1 MNYYVDG
8 EFTND
13 DFKFNKKDQLF
24 SSIYSSKNSS
34 YDYLELDLFTHQ
46 NIVNDSF
53 KNIALFYNKYESI
66 FKNFSSLEG
75 FDPWFLE
82 HFRLYFNYRNFL
94 LKIAS
99 IKVFLSKYPDGKI
112 LTRDP
117 KISDFIEPESVYL
130 ISNKFRKEFDF
141 FLILYEVNKILFSK
155 SKFFFK
161 NDILLFKT
169 SRSDYGSLN
178 SVFSTFKSRNLFDK
192 KRYDKSNYDSDYILK
207 KYIFSKS
214 CIKDFFNFK
223 KAFDNL
229 VYKLRS
235 KSYNSNHDKL
245 IVDFF
250 VNNLTQYF

>member
-99 IKVFLSKYPDGKI
+99 IKVFLSA
-112 LTRDP
+112 TR
-117 KISDFIEPESVYL
+117 
-130 ISNKFRKEFDF
+130 
-141 FLILYEVNKILFSK
+141 
-155 SKFFFK
+155 
-161 NDILLFKT
+161 
-169 SRSDYGSLN
+169 
-178 SVFSTFKSRNLFDK
+178 TF
-192 KRYDKSNYDSDYILK
+192 
-207 KYIFSKS
+207 
-214 CIKDFFNFK
+214 
-223 KAFDNL
+223 
-229 VYKLRS
+229 
-235 KSYNSNHDKL
+235 
-245 IVDFF
+245 
-250 VNNLTQYF
+250 TEG